1 MASGRRPLL
10 WGGLHPEVLGVRSC
24 SERRRVR
31 MKGNCSAGLACKV
44 KGSEKVAASLSQ
56 GVATRHDKEHEHSK
70 YVLNYYLVIYSSL
83 WGGEEGEGWLGLA
96 KLKLSY
102 IHLCRIIQI
111 CHTRK
116 YKAVQKP
123 ERLQNMHRKLFLGA
137 GD

>member
-1 MASGRRPLL
+1 
-10 WGGLHPEVLGVRSC
+10 
-24 SERRRVR
+24 

-56 GVATRHDKEHEHSK
+56 GVATRHDKKREHSR
-70 YVLNYYLVIYSSL
+70 YVLNYYLVICSSL

-102 IHLCRIIQI
+102 ILHLCRIFQI

-123 ERLQNMHRKLFLGA
+123 ERLQNLHRLFSRKLFWGW
-137 GD
+137 GIKE